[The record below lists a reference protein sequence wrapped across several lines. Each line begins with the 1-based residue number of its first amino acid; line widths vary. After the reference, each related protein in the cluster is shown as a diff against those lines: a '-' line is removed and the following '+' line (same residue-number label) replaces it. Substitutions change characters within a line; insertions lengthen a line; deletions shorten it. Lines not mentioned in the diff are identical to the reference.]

1 MEQEV
6 EVEVDVHRVDLSC
19 EPAPAVCLRLPARL
33 KALLLQNDAAGGAT
47 LRIAGPQV
55 RCCCLLVKLRI
66 YVSLSCSK
74 TSAFSARARLFHQTA
89 THTHCPLTL
98 SNQTKRRSSRWAA
111 ASTPS
116 VSRPRTTAAS

>member
-6 EVEVDVHRVDLSC
+6 EVEVDVHRVDLSA

-55 RCCCLLVKLRI
+55 RCCVTLRI

-89 THTHCPLTL
+89 THIIPLTL
-98 SNQTKRRSSRWAA
+98 PKT
-111 ASTPS
+111 
-116 VSRPRTTAAS
+116 